1 MRRFLTFVL
10 LAVSAVLFGL
20 LLNYRSQV
28 AHLEAA
34 GRLETGLHRLRTLD
48 TLFNRDVLQARQG
61 LLADFDGFS
70 AESLETG
77 EILAAMGQQAEAV
90 FTTPQTQREFLASQT
105 RLRDLLERRH
115 AWIEDFKT
123 ANAVLS
129 YSLHY
134 LPTAVRQLLATQA
147 RPSHSDGLA
156 TRLNR
161 VLGEILVFL
170 HSSATHSADGAEAAL
185 ADLSQWL
192 TAHPDARAHPE
203 IGAFLAHAQGILRRK
218 TQVDALTQQLLTL
231 PVHEALE
238 GVEAL
243 SSQGRESMLAKTQRH
258 RSLLLLLTVGLLIGV
273 VGSIQA
279 LRRANTQLE
288 VRVAER
294 TQELERD
301 RGALQREIEER
312 LRGDRERHQ
321 IEIQLRHAQKLEA
334 IGQLAA
340 GIAHEINTPT
350 QFIGDNARF
359 LKDAFQ
365 DLQPLFH
372 LQPRLLAAS
381 QEGTVPSTLATEL
394 SVALQTADLNYLID
408 EIPKA
413 LRQSLDGVERVSGI
427 VHAMKEFSHPGS
439 SEKARVDLNHAIT
452 TTLTVCR
459 NEWKHVAE
467 VVTRFDPKLPLVPA
481 FASDLNQVFL
491 NLVVNATHAIADV
504 ARERRSG
511 KGVITLETQR
521 VENEVE
527 IRIADTGTG
536 IPLEHQAR
544 IFEPFF
550 TTKGVGKGT
559 GQGLALTHAVV
570 VNKHGGTIR
579 FETDPGRGT
588 TFILRL
594 PLTPPHENCQHHAE

>member
-1 MRRFLTFVL
+1 MRRFLTVVL
-10 LAVSAVLFGL
+10 LVVSAALFGL
-20 LLNYRSQV
+20 LLNYHSQV
-28 AHLEAA
+28 SHLDAA
-34 GRLETGLHRLRTLD
+34 GQLETGLHRLRTLD

-70 AESLETG
+70 AEFRETE
-77 EILAAMGQQAEAV
+77 EILAALRHQAEVV
-90 FTTPQTQREFLASQT
+90 FTTDLAQREFRVEQS
-105 RLRDLLERRH
+105 RLSDLLQQRH
-115 AWIEDFKT
+115 VWIEDFKS
-123 ANAVLS
+123 ANAVLN

-134 LPTAVRQLLATQA
+134 LPTAVRHLL
-147 RPSHSDGLA
+147 SDQPRLSPTNGLA
-156 TRLNR
+156 PLLNR
-161 VLGEILVFL
+161 VLGEILIFL
-170 HSSATHSADGAEAAL
+170 HSSATHSTDGAEAAM
-185 ADLSQWL
+185 ADVNAWL
-192 TAHPDARAHPE
+192 TAHPDANSRSE
-203 IGAFLAHAQGILRRK
+203 IGAFVAHAQGILRRK
-218 TQVDALTQQLLTL
+218 SQVDELTDQLLTL

-238 GVEAL
+238 RLEAL
-243 SSQGRESMLAKTQRH
+243 STQGRASMLANTQRH
-258 RSLLLLLTVGLLIGV
+258 RTLLLLLTLGLLLGV
-273 VGSIQA
+273 VGSIHA
-279 LRRANTQLE
+279 LRRANTRLE

-294 TQELERD
+294 TRELERD

-359 LKDAFQ
+359 LKEAFQ
-365 DLQPLFH
+365 DLQPLFQ
-372 LQPRLLAAS
+372 LQPRLLTAA
-381 QEGTVPSTLATEL
+381 QEGTLPLPLATEL
-394 SVALQTADLNYLID
+394 SVALQTADLNYLVD

-439 SEKARVDLNHAIT
+439 AEKARVDLNHAIA

-467 VVTRFDPKLPLVPA
+467 VVTRFEPKLPLVPA

-491 NLVVNATHAIADV
+491 NLVVNATHAIADLPK
-504 ARERRSG
+504 ERRSG
-511 KGVITLETQR
+511 KGVITIETKKA
-521 VENEVE
+521 EDEVE

-536 IPLEHQAR
+536 IPTEHQAR

-570 VNKHGGTIR
+570 VNKHGGSIR
-579 FETDPGRGT
+579 FETEPGRGT

-594 PLTPPHENCQHHAE
+594 PLTPTHETCHHHAE